1 MPPVNE
7 TLFNY
12 EDIGFNKF
20 LEKSINIVPQE
31 EVVFGT
37 GSLNFDHLQTTGS
50 LGSKIGIGGTNIIL
64 DGENKRIII
73 NDDENDRVLIGFNE
87 RGLNNV

>member
-37 GSLNFDHLQTTGS
+37 GSLNFDHLQTTG
-50 LGSKIGIGGTNIIL
+50 I
-64 DGENKRIII
+64 
-73 NDDENDRVLIGFNE
+73 
-87 RGLNNV
+87 